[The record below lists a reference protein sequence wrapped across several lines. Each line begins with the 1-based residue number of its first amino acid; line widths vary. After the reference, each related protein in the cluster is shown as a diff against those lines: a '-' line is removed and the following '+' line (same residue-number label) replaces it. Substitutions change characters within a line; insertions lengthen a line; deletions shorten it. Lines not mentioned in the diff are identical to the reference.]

1 MDILLTLLDDK
12 TSVVSN
18 WRILGIISLR
28 GSTPRLAIIFYYRL
42 SNGRP
47 FICKNATFSLYFSI
61 KLELKVR
68 KGENVGLFS
77 DIWSSVKDKLS
88 TTDLTGYDAL
98 FNAQVT
104 LGIKNAALESCVSY
118 LARTVSKGKF
128 LFKNESSITDS
139 KFDYA
144 LNMRPNP
151 NQTASEFKISMI
163 KKLLNG
169 ELLVIQDGDQ
179 FYIADNFVT
188 NYSLDGNTYTGV
200 TVNFSNSKVSNAPNS
215 GPYAQKYFN
224 RTFIQGVDCFHLD
237 NDNIGIKKYVDSLWD
252 DYGKL
257 FGILIANQL
266 RVGQVRA
273 KISIPVTSKIDDNE
287 RIKLQQQYATTLY
300 EKMMNDPIVFI
311 PADDKSKSSYDE
323 ISSSKS
329 ATLQNQITDF
339 WSLKKVFIGE
349 VAGLLGI
356 PPALVLGE
364 TANNSENLDLAI
376 ESAVIPLGN
385 KLSEGFASILIK
397 KSGYSVGNTL
407 QMTGFK
413 TINILD
419 RADAIDK
426 VGSSGV
432 VKINEVREA
441 SNLPPITD
449 GDRFIMTKNYEEKGK
464 NSEDT

>member
-1 MDILLTLLDDK
+1 MEKYLNYLL
-12 TSVVSN
+12 V
-18 WRILGIISLR
+18 SLR
-28 GSTPRLAIIFYYRL
+28 WLFYYRL
-42 SNGRP
+42 STGQP
-47 FICKNATFSLYFSI
+47 FIYKNATFSLYFSI

-128 LFKNESSITDS
+128 VFKNESSITDS

-163 KKLLNG
+163 KTLLNG

-273 KISIPVTSKIDDNE
+273 KISIPVNSKLEDDE
-287 RIKLQQQYATTLY
+287 RKKLQQQYATTLY
-300 EKMMNDPIVFI
+300 DKMMNDPVVFI

-432 VKINEVREA
+432 VKVNEVREA
-441 SNLPPITD
+441 SNLPPIPD
-449 GDRFIMTKNYEEKGK
+449 GDRFIMTKNYQKEGVPIE
-464 NSEDT
+464 NS

>member
-1 MDILLTLLDDK
+1 MWCDNPQIK
-12 TSVVSN
+12 
-18 WRILGIISLR
+18 
-28 GSTPRLAIIFYYRL
+28 L
-42 SNGRP
+42 SEMAA
-47 FICKNATFSLYFSI
+47 FIYKNATFSLYFSI
-61 KLELKVR
+61 KLELAR

-128 LFKNESSITDS
+128 VFKNESSITDS

-163 KKLLNG
+163 KNLLNG
-169 ELLVIQDGDQ
+169 ELLVVQDGDQ

-200 TVNFSNSKVSNAPNS
+200 TVNFSSSKVSNAPNS

-273 KISIPVTSKIDDNE
+273 KISIPVNSKLEDDE
-287 RIKLQQQYATTLY
+287 RKKLQQQYATTLY
-300 EKMMNDPIVFI
+300 DKMMNDPVVFI

-432 VKINEVREA
+432 VKVNEVREA
-441 SNLPPITD
+441 SNLPPIPD
-449 GDRFIMTKNYEEKGK
+449 GDRFIMTKNYQKEGVPIE
-464 NSEDT
+464 NS

>member
-1 MDILLTLLDDK
+1 MWCDNPQIK
-12 TSVVSN
+12 
-18 WRILGIISLR
+18 
-28 GSTPRLAIIFYYRL
+28 L
-42 SNGRP
+42 SEMTA
-47 FICKNATFSLYFSI
+47 FIYKNATFSLYFSI

-118 LARTVSKGKF
+118 LARIVSKGKF
-128 LFKNESSITDS
+128 VFKNESSITDS

-188 NYSLDGNTYTGV
+188 NYSLGGNTYTGV

-311 PADDKSKSSYDE
+311 PADDKAKSSYDE

-432 VKINEVREA
+432 VKVNEVREA
-441 SNLPPITD
+441 SNLPPIPD
-449 GDRFIMTKNYEEKGK
+449 GDRFIMTKNYQKEGVPIE
-464 NSEDT
+464 NS

>member
-1 MDILLTLLDDK
+1 MWCDNPQIK
-12 TSVVSN
+12 
-18 WRILGIISLR
+18 
-28 GSTPRLAIIFYYRL
+28 L
-42 SNGRP
+42 SEMAA
-47 FICKNATFSLYFSI
+47 FIYKNATFSLYFSI

-98 FNAQVT
+98 FNAQIT

-128 LFKNESSITDS
+128 VFKNESSITDS

-144 LNMRPNP
+144 LNMRPKH
-151 NQTASEFKISMI
+151 NQTASGFEISMI
-163 KKLLNG
+163 KQLLNG

-273 KISIPVTSKIDDNE
+273 KISIPVNSKIEDNE
-287 RIKLQQQYATTLY
+287 RKKLQQQYATTLY
-300 EKMMNDPIVFI
+300 DKMMNDPIVFI
-311 PADDKSKSSYDE
+311 PADDKAKSSYDE

-397 KSGYSVGNTL
+397 KSGYSVGNTI

-432 VKINEVREA
+432 VKVNEVREA
-441 SNLPPITD
+441 SNLPPIPD
-449 GDRFIMTKNYEEKGK
+449 GDRFIMTKNYQKEGVPIE
-464 NSEDT
+464 NS

>member
-1 MDILLTLLDDK
+1 MWCDNPQIK
-12 TSVVSN
+12 
-18 WRILGIISLR
+18 
-28 GSTPRLAIIFYYRL
+28 L
-42 SNGRP
+42 SEMAA
-47 FICKNATFSLYFSI
+47 FIYKNATFSLYFSI

-98 FNAQVT
+98 FNAQIT

-128 LFKNESSITDS
+128 VFKNESSITDS

-215 GPYAQKYFN
+215 GPNAQKYFN

-273 KISIPVTSKIDDNE
+273 KISIPVNSKIEDNE
-287 RIKLQQQYATTLY
+287 RKKLQQQYATTLY
-300 EKMMNDPIVFI
+300 DKMMNDPIVFI
-311 PADDKSKSSYDE
+311 PADDKAKSSYDE

-397 KSGYSVGNTL
+397 KSGYSVGNTI

-432 VKINEVREA
+432 VKVNEVREA
-441 SNLPPITD
+441 SNLPPIPD
-449 GDRFIMTKNYEEKGK
+449 GDRFIMTKNYQKEGVPIE
-464 NSEDT
+464 NS

>member
-1 MDILLTLLDDK
+1 MQRREFESHSVTLL
-12 TSVVSN
+12 
-18 WRILGIISLR
+18 
-28 GSTPRLAIIFYYRL
+28 FYYRL
-42 SNGRP
+42 SNGQP
-47 FICKNATFSLYFSI
+47 FIYKNATFSLYFSI

-128 LFKNESSITDS
+128 VFKNESSITDS

-311 PADDKSKSSYDE
+311 PADDKAKSSYDE

-426 VGSSGV
+426 AGASGV
-432 VKINEVREA
+432 IKVNEVREA
-441 SNLPPITD
+441 ANLPPTED

>member
-1 MDILLTLLDDK
+1 MWCDNPQIK
-12 TSVVSN
+12 
-18 WRILGIISLR
+18 
-28 GSTPRLAIIFYYRL
+28 L
-42 SNGRP
+42 SEMAA
-47 FICKNATFSLYFSI
+47 FIYKNATFSPYFSI

-128 LFKNESSITDS
+128 VFKNESSITDS

-151 NQTASEFKISMI
+151 NQTASEFKVSMI

-188 NYSLDGNTYTGV
+188 SYSLDGNTYTGV

-215 GPYAQKYFN
+215 GSYAQKYFN

-311 PADDKSKSSYDE
+311 PADDKAKSSYDE

-413 TINILD
+413 TVNILD

-426 VGSSGV
+426 AGSSGV
-432 VKINEVREA
+432 IKVNEVREA
-441 SNLPPITD
+441 ANLPPTED

-464 NSEDT
+464 EKDE

>member
-1 MDILLTLLDDK
+1 M
-12 TSVVSN
+12 
-18 WRILGIISLR
+18 
-28 GSTPRLAIIFYYRL
+28 
-42 SNGRP
+42 
-47 FICKNATFSLYFSI
+47 
-61 KLELKVR
+61 
-68 KGENVGLFS
+68 GLFS

-118 LARTVSKGKF
+118 LARIVSKGKF
-128 LFKNESSITDS
+128 VFKNESSITDS

-188 NYSLDGNTYTGV
+188 NYSLGGNTYTGV

-215 GPYAQKYFN
+215 GLYAQKYFN

-273 KISIPVTSKIDDNE
+273 KISIPVNSKLEDNE
-287 RIKLQQQYATTLY
+287 RKKLQQQYATTLY
-300 EKMMNDPIVFI
+300 DKMMNDPIVFI
-311 PADDKSKSSYDE
+311 PADDKAKSSYDE

-432 VKINEVREA
+432 VKVNEVREA
-441 SNLPPITD
+441 SNLPPIPD
-449 GDRFIMTKNYEEKGK
+449 GDRFIMTKNYQKEGVPIE
-464 NSEDT
+464 NS